1 MIDDMLISMRVHT
14 LINVHTRPGG
24 RSEFF
29 DISIIVP

>member
-1 MIDDMLISMRVHT
+1 MIDVMLITIRVHT
-14 LINVHTRPGG
+14 LMNVHTRPGG